1 MNIDNYEEFN
11 IQIFL
16 EKLFDNNVNYLN
28 GSNIQKEK
36 YSILKYFLLNY
47 MIIFNGSNKVTFKE
61 KIK

>member
-28 GSNIQKEK
+28 GSNI
-36 YSILKYFLLNY
+36 
-47 MIIFNGSNKVTFKE
+47 
-61 KIK
+61 